1 MSQDLSKIRVLVADD
16 EPHALAT
23 LEELVRGH
31 PDLELI
37 ASCTN
42 GATAVEKALAL
53 EPELLILDVQMPGA
67 TGLDVVELL
76 PQGKRPLVI
85 FATAHDDHAVEAF
98 DLHAVDYLLKPFDD
112 ERFRVALDRARKRHR
127 EEGPEEG
134 EQRIE
139 GVLKEHGEDR
149 VAIHRGGALVLV
161 PFDDI
166 AWVESADQY
175 VRLHLKNGTEELMRA
190 SMGHLEKRL
199 STPQFMRVHRSAIV
213 AVAEIHSLE
222 SATSGTGQISLR
234 GGASVP
240 VSRTRLALVR
250 RALG

>member
-1 MSQDLSKIRVLVADD
+1 MAPDPKKIRVLVADD
-16 EPHALAT
+16 EPHALST
-23 LEELVRGH
+23 LVELVRGH

-37 ASCTN
+37 AACGD
-42 GATAVEKALAL
+42 GATAIDKALEL
-53 EPELLILDVQMPGA
+53 EPELLVLDVQMPGA
-67 TGLDVVELL
+67 TGLQVVDRL
-76 PQGKRPLVI
+76 PQDKRPLVI

-112 ERFRVALDRARKRHR
+112 KRFRLALDRAQKRR
-127 EEGPEEG
+127 RDEGPEPG
-134 EQRIE
+134 EQRIQ
-139 GVLKEHGEDR
+139 GVLKEQGEDR
-149 VAIHRGGALVLV
+149 IAIHRGGALVLV

-175 VRLHLKNGTEELMRA
+175 VRLHLKDGSEELMRA

-199 STPQFMRVHRSAIV
+199 SPPAFMRVHRSAIV
-213 AVAEIHSLE
+213 AVAEIHSLQ

-234 GGASVP
+234 SGAAVP